1 MFTEFCVECA
11 EQWERRQRGVE
22 AATRGSALR
31 SSELTRR
38 QTWKLLSL
46 AVVDIKLPGVMERT
60 VTEEFPE
67 CLGNAGSRLAML
79 CRGGDLKRW

>member
-1 MFTEFCVECA
+1 M
-11 EQWERRQRGVE
+11 E
-22 AATRGSALR
+22 AATGGSALR

-46 AVVDIKLPGVMERT
+46 AVVDIKLPGAVERT
-60 VTEEFPE
+60 ATEEYPE

-79 CRGGDLKRW
+79 CGGGDLKRWWVTFDPKGSVGISQMD